1 MRLRKERSSRAK
13 ALRLERVWLVG
24 GTERPVWMQLFPHRP
39 GGPNAFGGHMPD
51 APIPILALR
60 NMHPGNSLF
69 LPSPET
75 QLPLTFGCRLTDKK
89 SRLVETRPQAL
100 RGGPWPAP
108 GQAGKIPRQG
118 PLDPGC
124 VAASLSPRPAWLRC
138 PDTCQPLPGGG
149 PTLAD
154 EACPREDD
162 VTASWPGTCSL
173 ESDGQPVPAAG
184 QEEQAGPLT
193 REEGRVRCVTC

>member
-1 MRLRKERSSRAK
+1 MPHEQAPRATKESMRLRKERSSRAK

-51 APIPILALR
+51 ALIPILALR

-75 QLPLTFGCRLTDKK
+75 QLPLTFGRRLIDKK

-100 RGGPWPAP
+100 RGGPWP
-108 GQAGKIPRQG
+108 
-118 PLDPGC
+118 
-124 VAASLSPRPAWLRC
+124 
-138 PDTCQPLPGGG
+138 
-149 PTLAD
+149 
-154 EACPREDD
+154 CPRAGWENPE
-162 VTASWPGTCSL
+162 TGASGSWLCGCL
-173 ESDGQPVPAAG
+173 PVPPARLA
-184 QEEQAGPLT
+184 QVPRHVPASTRWGPHP
-193 REEGRVRCVTC
+193 GRRSLPKRR